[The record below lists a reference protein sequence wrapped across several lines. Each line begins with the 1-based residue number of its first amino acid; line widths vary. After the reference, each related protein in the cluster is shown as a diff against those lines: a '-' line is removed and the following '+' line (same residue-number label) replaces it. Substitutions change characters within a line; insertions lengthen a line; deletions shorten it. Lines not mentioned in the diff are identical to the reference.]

1 MVKLFEEELA
11 RSERD
16 FKQFLKSRNVTLSKN
31 EVKKMISS
39 KVSKENISLFDTE
52 RFRKSIQSGSKKN
65 KVTAI
70 QKMKINLNSK

>member
-31 EVKKMISS
+31 QVKRMISS

-65 KVTAI
+65 KVTTI
-70 QKMKINLNSK
+70 QKMKLNLNSK